1 MLSLNPYWG
10 VNFFGFLWTFISRI
24 PLLISGNCQM
34 VQDELQ
40 IFVLSLMAISCS
52 LIGVVMMLKKTTM
65 LANSLSHTI
74 LVGIVIAYL
83 LSFSSQGGFHPF
95 SLSIKTFIIAAL
107 ISALITTFL
116 SEFLTKS
123 LKLQEDA
130 SIGLVF
136 TFLFSLGIVAVT
148 VFSRNA
154 HIGTEVVMG
163 NVDALVSKDLLWL
176 LFIAAVNISLFILCY
191 KEYLLT
197 TFDPV
202 FAKFMKIST
211 TFFSYLLMLQLS
223 ITVIGSFRIVGV
235 IMVLSYIIGPA
246 LLARLFFHQ
255 FTKLLLFAPLF
266 GIVISIIGVALTRH
280 FLSMYQMPLST
291 AGMCIAVLAVSYFLA
306 LIIKKRKKSWQL
318 PSLDQQDQSEKAL

>member
-255 FTKLLLFAPLF
+255 FTKLLLFAPL
-266 GIVISIIGVALTRH
+266 SKMSH
-280 FLSMYQMPLST
+280 FY
-291 AGMCIAVLAVSYFLA
+291 
-306 LIIKKRKKSWQL
+306 
-318 PSLDQQDQSEKAL
+318 